1 MERDTQIAELL
12 DELAEYGR
20 RHDAEKADRLERLRN
35 LETETARMLSVLL
48 QALAPARVLELGTSN
63 GYSTVWLAQ
72 AARTYGGHLTS
83 VEILPERTQL
93 ARVNLE
99 RAGLSAVVEL
109 RVQDAGEA
117 LAASADREWALIFLD
132 SERSAYVRYWPELV
146 RVLAPGGLLVV
157 DNVLSH
163 ADELAEFRA
172 LLAGDDR
179 FHDAVVPIGAG
190 VLLAVRR

>member
-1 MERDTQIAELL
+1 MDRDTQVAAVL
-12 DELAEYGR
+12 DELVEYGR
-20 RHDAEKADRLERLRN
+20 HHDAGKADRLERLRN
-35 LETETARMLSVLL
+35 LEPETARMLWVLV

-72 AARTYGGHLTS
+72 AARAYGGRLTS
-83 VEILPERTQL
+83 VEILPERTEQ

-109 RVQDAGEA
+109 RVQDGGEA
-117 LAASADREWALIFLD
+117 LAASADGEWALIFLD
-132 SERSAYVRYWPELV
+132 SERPAYVRYWPELV
-146 RVLAPGGLLVV
+146 RALAPGGLLIV
-157 DNVLSH
+157 DNALSH
-163 ADELAEFRA
+163 AVELAEFRA

-179 FHDAVVPIGAG
+179 FNDALVPIGAG

>member
-1 MERDTQIAELL
+1 MERDTQIAALL
-12 DELAEYGR
+12 DELVAYGQ

-35 LETETARMLSVLL
+35 LETETARMLSVLV

-72 AARTYGGHLTS
+72 AARTSGGHLTS
-83 VEILPERTQL
+83 VEILPERTEQ
-93 ARVNLE
+93 ARVNLA

-117 LAASADREWALIFLD
+117 LAASADGEWALIFLD
-132 SERSAYVRYWPELV
+132 SERPAYVRYWPELV
-146 RVLAPGGLLVV
+146 RALAPRGLLVV

-179 FHDAVVPIGAG
+179 FNEALVPIGAG

>member
-1 MERDTQIAELL
+1 MERDTHIAGLL

-35 LETETARMLSVLL
+35 LETETARMLSVLV
-48 QALAPARVLELGTSN
+48 QALAPAQVLELGTSN

-72 AARTYGGHLTS
+72 AAHTYGGHLTS
-83 VEILPERTQL
+83 VEILPERTEL

-146 RVLAPGGLLVV
+146 RALAPGGLLVV

-172 LLAGDDR
+172 LLTGDDR

-190 VLLAVRR
+190 VLLAVRH